1 MGTEL
6 PVMVDVDRAN
16 MNYEYEDQDID
27 ALILLR
33 AQEVGL
39 DLSRTVL
46 LAPLDNMTDQLEIQ
60 LMDELERNREIGARI
75 ILVPINLN
83 NIHWVG
89 LVVRLNEENQVV
101 RIQYIDPRGESTSE
115 EGIPAEIKMALEVVY
130 KRRMYIENLL
140 LLRQTD
146 GTACGAL
153 TVENLLRIAQGSVD
167 TEIVHE
173 ETTRRIRN
181 HHINLLE
188 QFRPDLQFNYR
199 QKNNISSRQNIKRFI
214 LSFRAQLADSTFWE
228 YLPGRLLLFFGTCC
242 AGKSSI
248 ICELEKN
255 GADINCKHFGTFFR
269 PFLVDRFLIQQ
280 HPEIPEIPILRK
292 HFSAI
297 EVCEIMEWDVLNP
310 NCSPEYIHIQQSII
324 SKKKY
329 LEKVF
334 ASLNVEEVYHK
345 FIIEEVIPQLR

>member
-1 MGTEL
+1 MITSAVMGTEL

-214 LSFRAQLADSTFWE
+214 LSFRAQ
-228 YLPGRLLLFFGTCC
+228 
-242 AGKSSI
+242 
-248 ICELEKN
+248 
-255 GADINCKHFGTFFR
+255 
-269 PFLVDRFLIQQ
+269 
-280 HPEIPEIPILRK
+280 
-292 HFSAI
+292 
-297 EVCEIMEWDVLNP
+297 
-310 NCSPEYIHIQQSII
+310 
-324 SKKKY
+324 
-329 LEKVF
+329 
-334 ASLNVEEVYHK
+334 
-345 FIIEEVIPQLR
+345 